1 MVFSLEVYVVVN
13 FLARIIFVFL
23 LFWGMVMY
31 VNQVATKENKN
42 LLR

>member
-13 FLARIIFVFL
+13 FLAQIIFVFL